1 MHVEADYNPNVDF
14 RKQPIRNAA
23 DYDVLS
29 AFIEAC
35 QAKLERGG
43 ISKPTRNASAA
54 TNRTSF

>member
-35 QAKLERGG
+35 QAELERLGVG
-43 ISKPTRNASAA
+43 KNA
-54 TNRTSF
+54 